1 MECWKVLVRIVRA
14 LTTGEVH
21 NRIRKFEMEHG
32 MTFDEFE
39 ELFLEKRIDGRMVGV
54 YFEWAGLVH
63 AYRRYVE
70 SGEFDYVV
78 EEMQELGPDQLALF
92 TPKRL
97 ELLYS
102 VASLRPES
110 ISDLA
115 RKTHRNV
122 KNVHQDLHMLKRLS
136 FVTLVRRGARSII
149 PETLVEE
156 ITLLIR

>member
-1 MECWKVLVRIVRA
+1 VLVRIVRA
-14 LTTGEVH
+14 LTTSEVG
-21 NRIRKFEMEHG
+21 NRIRKLEMEHG
-32 MTFDEFE
+32 MSFDEFE
-39 ELFLEKRIDGRMVGV
+39 ELFLEKRIDRRMVSV

-78 EEMQELGPDQLALF
+78 EEMQELSPDQLALL
-92 TPKRL
+92 TPKRF

-110 ISDLA
+110 VSDLA
-115 RKTHRNV
+115 RKTRRNV
-122 KNVHQDLHMLKRLS
+122 KNVYQDLQVLKRLG
-136 FVTLVRRGARSII
+136 FVTLVKRGKRSVI

-156 ITLLIR
+156 IALLIR